1 MNVQKHLSI
10 LGYRARDRV
19 TGFEGVVTSVCFDL
33 YGCIQVVLN
42 PGIRDDG
49 KIGEQLWFDINRL
62 IVAENKPR
70 VMDPPDFEC
79 GPISEGRHGP
89 AEKPSMSTA

>member
-10 LGYRARDRV
+10 LGYRAKDRV
-19 TGFEGVVTSVCFDL
+19 TGFEGVVTSVCFNL

-70 VMDPPDFEC
+70 VMAPQTSST
-79 GPISEGRHGP
+79 GQLLRAGTGRQRSP
-89 AEKPSMSTA
+89 A

>member
-70 VMDPPDFEC
+70 VMAPQTSST
-79 GPISEGRHGP
+79 GQLLRAGTGRQRSP
-89 AEKPSMSTA
+89 A

>member
-1 MNVQKHLSI
+1 M
-10 LGYRARDRV
+10 
-19 TGFEGVVTSVCFDL
+19 VTSVCFDL

-70 VMDPPDFEC
+70 VMAPQTSST
-79 GPISEGRHGP
+79 GQLLRAGTGRQRSQ
-89 AEKPSMSTA
+89 A

>member
-10 LGYRARDRV
+10 LGYRAKDRV

-70 VMDPPDFEC
+70 VMAPQTSST
-79 GPISEGRHGP
+79 GQLLRAGTGRQRSP
-89 AEKPSMSTA
+89 A

>member
-10 LGYRARDRV
+10 HGYRARDRV

-70 VMDPPDFEC
+70 VMDPQTSSTGQFLKA
-79 GPISEGRHGP
+79 GTGRQRSP
-89 AEKPSMSTA
+89 A